1 MCPGTF
7 GVGDRPRSCRCSSTP
22 EGWEEISQRSQSE
35 HHAPMRPSGV
45 GLPDYFAV
53 DQISALFLR
62 HLPEVLGRDARL
74 RCHGRLHL
82 RSKIAHALRIAESTL
97 DLVLKQAP
105 WFQTGVP
112 IPPESRSAARSRR
125 PRRAGGR
132 ESGVAPRARK
142 RPRLV
147 QPSQSEGAR
156 RAIGRARPARALR
169 ES

>member
-22 EGWEEISQRSQSE
+22 EGWEEISPRSQSE

-97 DLVLKQAP
+97 DLVLNKP
-105 WFQTGVP
+105 LGFK
-112 IPPESRSAARSRR
+112 
-125 PRRAGGR
+125 R
-132 ESGVAPRARK
+132 ESLFPRNPDQ
-142 RPRLV
+142 RPDHAG
-147 QPSQSEGAR
+147 QEGPVEENREWR
-156 RAIGRARPARALR
+156 REPEKGPGSSSPA
-169 ES
+169 